1 MKGIFERMDLDPID
15 ISFLDEV
22 VTRKLPTESHVDA
35 LIKLGSVIEETA
47 ERIITSGDIG
57 KGKCQ
62 YYTERSKSCSI
73 GSCRHG
79 HRLSDRSCMTEG
91 VIDDLYREKPEHNY
105 FKSRGK
111 L

>member
-1 MKGIFERMDLDPID
+1 MKGIFEQMDLDPINT
-15 ISFLDEV
+15 SFLDEV
-22 VTRKLPTESHVDA
+22 VTRKLPTESEVDA
-35 LIKLGSVIEETA
+35 SMKLGSVIEETA

-62 YYTERSKSCSI
+62 YYTDRSKSCAI
-73 GSCRHG
+73 VSCKHG

-91 VIDDLYREKPEHNY
+91 VIDDLYRDKQEHHY
-105 FKSRGK
+105 FQSRGK